1 MCKSS
6 RFGKGDLCCITTCW
20 MRKHVTTVDYRR
32 LVVVHTQID
41 LQVQGSFFFLFFLP
55 FTATCSMHTSYIVDK
70 SCIARVSGFP
80 RGGVRAGNSIQ
91 TSFAKAAAAMV
102 VAGVAKVRVTGSDGA
117 FASFCCCGEKICTK
131 TEGEAGTASFSK
143 LAETDRLRRSF
154 LLCLAGVERGW
165 GRARQENVAAL

>member
-1 MCKSS
+1 
-6 RFGKGDLCCITTCW
+6 
-20 MRKHVTTVDYRR
+20 MRKHVTTEDYSR
-32 LVVVHTQID
+32 LVVHTQID
-41 LQVQGSFFFLFFLP
+41 LQVQGSFFFSFFPLLQH
-55 FTATCSMHTSYIVDK
+55 ASMHTSYIVDK
-70 SCIARVSGFP
+70 SCIARVSGGACWEQYTNVIRNGG
-80 RGGVRAGNSIQ
+80 RGNGGGGRC
-91 TSFAKAAAAMV
+91 
-102 VAGVAKVRVTGSDGA
+102 KVRVKGSDGA